1 MAIYCSHHE
10 RSQYE
15 EKGYWRALPEMVPS
29 VTFQTRILNPISDKF
44 EWLDVNTW
52 DLFAGERILMFA
64 LPGAFTP
71 TCSTY
76 QLPSFEQLAEEFYDE
91 HITGIVCITVNDAFV
106 CNAWANAN
114 NLEHVQVIPDGSGK
128 FTEAMNMMVDKDNLG
143 FGRRS
148 WRYACIVNNG
158 TIEDWFIEEGR
169 EDNATEDPY
178 MYTNPQFILN
188 TIRGGNE

>member
-1 MAIYCSHHE
+1 MAIHCSHHE
-10 RSQYE
+10 RPQYE

-29 VTFQTRILNPISDKF
+29 VTFQTRILNPDTKKF

-76 QLPSFEQLAEEFYDE
+76 QLPGFEQLAEDLYAEG
-91 HITGIVCITVNDAFV
+91 ITGILCITVNDAFV

-148 WRYACIVNNG
+148 WRYACVVDNG
-158 TIEDWFIEEGR
+158 SIEDWFIEEGR

-188 TIRGGNE
+188 TIRGGN

>member
-1 MAIYCSHHE
+1 MAIYCTEHE
-10 RSQYE
+10 RPGYE
-15 EKGYWRALPEMVPS
+15 EKGYWRSLPEMVPS
-29 VTFQTRILNPISDKF
+29 VAFHTRIYNEETQKY

-52 DLFAGERILMFA
+52 DLFADERILMFS

-76 QLPSFEQLAEEFYDE
+76 QLPTFEQLAPDFY
-91 HITGIVCITVNDAFV
+91 HQGITGIVCMTVNDAFV
-106 CNAWANAN
+106 CNAWAQAN

-148 WRYACIVNNG
+148 WRYACIGDNG
-158 TIEDWFIEEGR
+158 TITDWFIEEGK
-169 EDNATEDPY
+169 EDNVEGDPY
-178 MYTNPQFILN
+178 LYTDPAYILAQL
-188 TIRGGNE
+188 REGN